1 MLFAAE
7 VATDTGYFVLVDKS
21 QDSLFERLGWL
32 LDDFIGDED
41 YTSAIGYVAACDDI
55 DDALDCIRAGQWS
68 YSQQV

>member
-7 VATDTGYFVLVDKS
+7 VETDTGYFVLVDKS
-21 QDSLFERLGWL
+21 EDSLFERLGWL

-41 YTSAIGYVAACDDI
+41 CTTAIGYVADCVDI

-68 YSQQV
+68 YSQRV